1 MHDWIHGT
9 DGHFIW
15 TMRQMVQLLADAQAM
30 EVFDKAA
37 HVFDG
42 ELARRD
48 RRQFL
53 SQPATVRSIMR
64 RAKSSIG
71 SSSTRR

>member
-37 HVFDG
+37 HFFDG

-53 SQPATVRSIMR
+53 SQLSDRPIDHAACEIIDR
-64 RAKSSIG
+64 
-71 SSSTRR
+71 